1 MRQPRLVFFVTE
13 DWYFCSHRLTLAC
26 AARAAGFDV
35 AVVTRVQRHAAQI
48 RDAGIELIPID
59 LARSSKNPFTESRTL
74 SQLIRIYRRL
84 KPDIVHHVA
93 LKPVLY
99 GTIAARLAG
108 VPTVINALAGLG
120 YLFSSMD
127 FAARLSRPL
136 LEIGFRTL
144 LKPNRVIVQ
153 NPDDRQLLVERGLI
167 NAQRTTLIRGSGVDL
182 AAFAPAPEANGIPLI
197 VLPARLLWDKGVGE
211 FVAAARLLRQQ
222 NVAARLALVGAP
234 DPANPASVPQATL
247 EAWRAEGVVELWGW
261 RDDMAQVF
269 RDCHVACLPSYREG
283 LPKALLE
290 AAACGRPLV
299 TCDVP
304 GCREVVRHGING
316 LLVPLRNP
324 AALAA
329 ALKQLVE
336 NPQQR
341 AAFGRAARDLAA
353 AEFSLSA
360 VIDQTLALYRELA
373 PA

>member
-1 MRQPRLVFFVTE
+1 M
-13 DWYFCSHRLTLAC
+13 
-26 AARAAGFDV
+26 
-35 AVVTRVQRHAAQI
+35 
-48 RDAGIELIPID
+48 
-59 LARSSKNPFTESRTL
+59 
-74 SQLIRIYRRL
+74 
-84 KPDIVHHVA
+84 
-93 LKPVLY
+93 
-99 GTIAARLAG
+99 
-108 VPTVINALAGLG
+108 
-120 YLFSSMD
+120 
-127 FAARLSRPL
+127 
-136 LEIGFRTL
+136 
-144 LKPNRVIVQ
+144 
-153 NPDDRQLLVERGLI
+153 
-167 NAQRTTLIRGSGVDL
+167 
-182 AAFAPAPEANGIPLI
+182 
-197 VLPARLLWDKGVGE
+197 
-211 FVAAARLLRQQ
+211 
-222 NVAARLALVGAP
+222 ALVGAP

-341 AAFGRAARDLAA
+341 AVFGRAARDLAA